1 MHACMYACENVAAVD
16 WCAARGSINEREWAA
31 VALVLVLGM
40 PYHMGLSDVT
50 KQHERQAVFQ

>member
-1 MHACMYACENVAAVD
+1 MYACENVAAVG

-40 PYHMGLSDVT
+40 PYHMGLLDVT